1 MVKWYTRTLEVRMP
15 KGVEVQVLSWAQII
29 LIVEV
34 FSSHSVL
41 NLLYFLVM
49 KTLKRCIS
57 IFLLVVFCSILILST
72 STALLLN
79 LNSVGKF
86 VGVENFGV
94 KLAEK
99 VIDSNQNFWTTYQ
112 NQRISFL
119 YPMYLSYFE
128 NISATGLTAEN
139 VTVAH
144 YLRRPDDSRGSL
156 SSRSY
161 WISLMQMNS
170 FFKTQDLDVEA
181 WIQSNRFNI
190 KNYDCESCDS
200 KDVLPIEKVSLGGRE
215 AYSVKVFEDGMSSP
229 RIETIYFQTS
239 EGIKSLGFLSIS
251 PNTLDQDYLVYQ
263 KIISTVTFL

>member
-1 MVKWYTRTLEVRMP
+1 
-15 KGVEVQVLSWAQII
+15 
-29 LIVEV
+29 
-34 FSSHSVL
+34 
-41 NLLYFLVM
+41 
-49 KTLKRCIS
+49 
-57 IFLLVVFCSILILST
+57 
-72 STALLLN
+72 
-79 LNSVGKF
+79 
-86 VGVENFGV
+86 
-94 KLAEK
+94 
-99 VIDSNQNFWTTYQ
+99 
-112 NQRISFL
+112 
-119 YPMYLSYFE
+119 
-128 NISATGLTAEN
+128 
-139 VTVAH
+139 
-144 YLRRPDDSRGSL
+144 
-156 SSRSY
+156 
-161 WISLMQMNS
+161 MQMNS